1 MGGKDS
7 PPPCVSASPVQSP
20 KWDRTREM
28 SRSFRIPKKPS
39 PEFEY
44 VSHGSSSL
52 QPGSTQSLPRDC
64 GGYSPV
70 RAYMECL
77 APQTLKFAIVGDS
90 GVGKTSL
97 LTSYTVDKFP
107 EAHAP
112 TIYDRYSSKFL
123 CCGR

>member
-7 PPPCVSASPVQSP
+7 PPPCVSTSPVQSP
-20 KWDRTREM
+20 KWARTREL
-28 SRSFRIPKKPS
+28 SRSFRLPKKPS
-39 PEFEY
+39 PDFEY
-44 VSHGSSSL
+44 RSHGSSTASL
-52 QPGSTQSLPRDC
+52 QPSSTQSLPRDY
-64 GGYSPV
+64 GSYSPV

-97 LTSYTVDKFP
+97 LMSYTVDKFP

-112 TIYDRYSSKFL
+112 TIYDKYSSKFSN
-123 CCGR
+123 